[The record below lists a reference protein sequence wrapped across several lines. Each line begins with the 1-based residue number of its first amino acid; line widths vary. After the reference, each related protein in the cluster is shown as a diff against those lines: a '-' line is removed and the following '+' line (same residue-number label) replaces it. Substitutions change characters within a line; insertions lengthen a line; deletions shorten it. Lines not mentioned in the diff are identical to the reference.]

1 MASFLDTLQ
10 KNFLGKLIG
19 SPAADLTIRYA
30 KAKNQ
35 KSKNGPVSK
44 RGEITA
50 TQSYDTTPYSGET
63 TSSGSSGS
71 SGGSGGGYSSAV
83 SAYNDL
89 AEANRAV
96 AKSTYDQTVSD
107 LNTALDRYR
116 QEIETSRNLA
126 QQSYNDTADNLLT
139 SLKRY
144 QEQNAKD
151 VENQK
156 RSYLSGQSA
165 LDSARS
171 EADRNTR
178 ISAAARGLGGSGLQ
192 QLAMLQNLISQ
203 GEEVSDLALDNQNE
217 MDTLRKALAQREEDY
232 DTSIKKA
239 RQTLDNTLNQLNTN
253 LSNKEAD
260 TSTGLARALEN
271 YNNTLLKINA
281 DLAAN
286 KVGAVGSY
294 GSGGSSSS
302 GISDQ
307 QGYATNIAGQLQ
319 SIQNAFERGLDD
331 VSGNSKNAQKSA
343 KALYDDYMS
352 KVDTILGAANESGY
366 DYSGLVNTGY
376 NNGRNLYNMW
386 KRTNNVK

>member
-1 MASFLDTLQ
+1 MANMYQQIFRQLNPAQESTWVDY
-10 KNFLGKLIG
+10 GKYTTKKKEEKKKKVKT
-19 SPAADLTIRYA
+19 D
-30 KAKNQ
+30 
-35 KSKNGPVSK
+35 PVS
-44 RGEITA
+44 EYNTDQYA
-50 TQSYDTTPYSGET
+50 PQ
-63 TSSGSSGS
+63 TSS
-71 SGGSGGGYSSAV
+71 SGGSGGSGGWGYSSAV
-83 SAYNDL
+83 SAYNEL
-89 AEANRAV
+89 ADANRAA

-203 GEEVSDLALDNQNE
+203 GEEVSDLAQDNQNE

-271 YNNTLLKINA
+271 YNNTIQKINA

-294 GSGGSSSS
+294 SSGGSGGSSSS
-302 GISDQ
+302 DMSDQ
-307 QGYATNIAGQLQ
+307 QAYANVMVSNLQ
-319 SIQNAFERGLDD
+319 GIQNAFERGLSDL
-331 VSGNSKNAQKSA
+331 SGNSGSTTKSA
-343 KALYDDYMS
+343 KKLYDTYMAR
-352 KVDTILGAANESGY
+352 VDNILEKNQSGY
-366 DYSGLVNTGY
+366 RYDNLANTGY
-376 NNGRNLYNMW
+376 DNIRAIYNNW
-386 KRTNNVK
+386 KKKNNVK